1 MTAAR
6 CAECGAELPE
16 AGACIA
22 LFHELL
28 ALEAQVVGGPGEV
41 PHFLAVATYNLQH
54 PSAFTLAALAGLRR
68 AVADVL
74 DGSATI
80 AEVRRRAGAGARGA
94 TRVKRRSEDAST
106 RSEDAPRSRWP
117 THWPSTVRD
126 VCRLAPEQ
134 YIDHVTAWAR
144 DTVRT
149 LDQTLGASP
158 RASE

>member
-1 MTAAR
+1 VTAAR

-16 AGACIA
+16 SGACIA

-28 ALEAQVVGGPGEV
+28 ALEAQVTDAPGGV

-54 PSAFTLAALAGLRR
+54 PSTFTLPALAGLRR

-74 DGSATI
+74 HGRATI
-80 AEVRRRAGAGARGA
+80 AEVRRRASAGAGGA
-94 TRVKRRSEDAST
+94 TRVKRH
-106 RSEDAPRSRWP
+106 SEDAPDRAEHASRKGWP
-117 THWPSTVRD
+117 THWPSTVAD

-149 LDQTLGASP
+149 LDQTFGASP